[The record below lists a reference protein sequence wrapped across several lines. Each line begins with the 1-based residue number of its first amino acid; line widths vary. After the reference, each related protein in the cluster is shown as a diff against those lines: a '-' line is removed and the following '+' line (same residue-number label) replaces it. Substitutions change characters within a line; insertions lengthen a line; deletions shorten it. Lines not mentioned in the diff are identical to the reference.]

1 VRSLLEATVTV
12 AVTPFEVP
20 LERPLSTARGDIET
34 RRGFVVRGR
43 VGGTSGVGEATPL
56 PGWTESYDDCRRAL
70 GLVDGL
76 GPALSANALDDAP
89 AARHAVSLALFDA
102 RARAGDVSLARF
114 LAGPDERIA
123 DTVPVNATVGD
134 GGERET
140 PEAVDAAVASG
151 YDCVKLKVG
160 VGGVDRDVDRVVAAR
175 EVAPDVTLRV
185 DANGAWTLDEAVRF
199 VTDTAD
205 HGVDLAY
212 VEQPLPAENV
222 AGHAALREAVSV
234 DVALDETLAGNA
246 VDDVLAAG
254 AADVLVLKPMA
265 LGGPGRTLAVAEQ
278 AREADVDSVV
288 TTTID
293 AVVARTGALHVA
305 AALGD
310 PPACGL
316 ATGHLLGEDLAADP
330 APVVDGAMTVPAGPG
345 LAGEAFASL
354 DVG

>member
-1 VRSLLEATVTV
+1 MTVE
-12 AVTPFEVP
+12 VTPFEVP

-34 RRGFVVRGR
+34 RRGFVVRGT
-43 VGGTSGVGEATPL
+43 VGGTPGVGEATPL
-56 PGWTESYDDCRRAL
+56 SGWTEPYDDCHRAL

-102 RARAGDVSLARF
+102 RARADDVSLARF

-134 GGERET
+134 GTERET
-140 PEAVDAAVASG
+140 AEAVDEAVASG
-151 YDCVKLKVG
+151 HDCVKLKVG
-160 VGGVDRDVDRVVAAR
+160 VGGVDRDVERVVVAR
-175 EVAPDVTLRV
+175 ETAPDVTLRV

-199 VTDTAD
+199 VTSIAD

-222 AGHAALREAVSV
+222 AGHASLRERSAV
-234 DVALDETLAGNA
+234 DVALDEALAENA

-278 AREADVDSVV
+278 AREAGVDSVV

-316 ATGHLLGEDLAADP
+316 ATGHLLRDDLAADP
-330 APVVDGAMTVPAGPG
+330 APVVDGSMTVPDGPG

-354 DVG
+354 DIG

>member
-1 VRSLLEATVTV
+1 MEATVTV

-43 VGGTSGVGEATPL
+43 VGGTPGVGEATPL

-140 PEAVDAAVASG
+140 AEAVDAAVASG

-160 VGGVDRDVDRVVAAR
+160 VGGVDRDVERVVAAR
-175 EVAPDVTLRV
+175 GAAPDVTLRV
-185 DANGAWTLDEAVRF
+185 DANGAWALDEAVRF
-199 VTDTAD
+199 VTDTANHD
-205 HGVDLAY
+205 ADLAY

-234 DVALDETLAGNA
+234 DVALDETLADNA

-278 AREADVDSVV
+278 AREAGVDSVV